1 MAGLMVVA
9 AAALAGGLFGNRV
22 QAVDARD
29 EAAVQQFSSALATI
43 SERYID
49 EVPPDVLIEGAIRG
63 MLRTLDPH
71 SNFLNA
77 HAFKDMRIEQ
87 KGAFYGLGISIQKR
101 GDELTV
107 VSLIEGAPAQ
117 RLGIQVG
124 DIIAEIEGVSTRKLP
139 ADSAVTKLRGP
150 KGTVVHITIE
160 REGLEEPLHFAV
172 ERAEIPLES
181 VATAMILRPGIG
193 YLRLTKFSETT
204 SDEIDRA
211 LSQLKTEGMEKLIFD
226 LRLNSGGL
234 LDQAVEVANK
244 FIDQDRVVVSTRGR
258 VRGSNHEYRAEK
270 STPYR
275 DLPLVVLVNLG
286 SASASEIV
294 AGAVQD
300 HDRGL
305 IVGETTWGK
314 GLVQTV
320 YSLEESTGL
329 ALTTA
334 RYFTPS
340 GRLIQRAYSDSLDVY
355 LHLDPRV
362 ADQSEPAPSGE
373 ISHTDLGR
381 SVLGGGGITPDR
393 VVRFEDFSE
402 LIQRLRSQYTFFNY
416 AKRYVAQ
423 HPEIAADF
431 KVDDAIVA
439 DFIRFIVEKEI
450 DAKPEALSADR
461 DTIAWML
468 EREIM
473 GNRYGREAEYRI
485 QLNHD
490 PQVAAALTLF
500 PEAEELLARS
510 RRVQREVAERQ

>member
-1 MAGLMVVA
+1 MLVA
-9 AAALAGGLFGNRV
+9 AAALAGGLFGDRV
-22 QAVDARD
+22 LATDSRD
-29 EAAVQQFSSALATI
+29 EAAVQHFSAALATI
-43 SERYID
+43 RDQYVD
-49 EVPPDVLIEGAIRG
+49 QVPPDVLIEGAIRG

-77 HAFKDMRIEQ
+77 HTFKDMRIEQ

-107 VSLIEGAPAQ
+107 VALIEGAPAQ

-124 DIIAEIEGVSTRKLP
+124 DIISEIEGVSTRKMP

-150 KGTVVHITIE
+150 KGTTVNITIE
-160 REGLEEPLHFAV
+160 REGLAEPLHFSV

-181 VATAMILRPGIG
+181 VASAMMLRPGVG

-204 SDEIDRA
+204 SEEVDRA
-211 LSQLKTEGMEKLIFD
+211 LSQLKAQGMEQLIFD

-244 FIDQDRVVVSTRGR
+244 FLDQDQVVVSTRGR

-270 STPYR
+270 VTPYA

-294 AGAVQD
+294 AGAIQD

-340 GRLIQRAYSDSLDVY
+340 GRLIQRAYSESLDAY
-355 LHLDPRV
+355 LDPHL
-362 ADQSEPAPSGE
+362 AQQSSSGSGE
-373 ISHTDLGR
+373 TAHTDLGR
-381 SVLGGGGITPDR
+381 SVKGGGGITPDR
-393 VVRFEDFSE
+393 LVKFEDHSE
-402 LIQRLRSQYTFFNY
+402 LVQRLRANYAFFNY
-416 AKRYVAQ
+416 AKRYVAL
-423 HPEIAADF
+423 HPEVPRDF
-431 KVDDAIVA
+431 KVDEGILA
-439 DFIRFIVEKEI
+439 DFAGFLQGKKI
-450 DAKPEALSADR
+450 DAKAEELSADR
-461 DTIAWML
+461 ETISWML
-468 EREIM
+468 ERDIL
-473 GNRYGREAEYRI
+473 GNRYGRDAEYRA
-485 QLNHD
+485 QLEHD
-490 PQVAAALTLF
+490 PQVAAALALF
-500 PEAEELLARS
+500 KEAKELLARS
-510 RRVQREVAERQ
+510 RRVEKEVAERR

>member
-1 MAGLMVVA
+1 MLVA
-9 AAALAGGLFGNRV
+9 AAALAGGLLGDRV
-22 QAVDARD
+22 LATDARD
-29 EAAVQQFSSALATI
+29 EAAVQHFSSALATI
-43 SERYID
+43 REHYVD
-49 EVPPDVLIEGAIRG
+49 PAPPEVLIEGAIRG
-63 MLRTLDPH
+63 LLRTLDPH

-124 DIIAEIEGVSTRKLP
+124 DIISEIEGVSTRKLP

-150 KGTVVHITIE
+150 KGTVVSITVE
-160 REGLEEPLHFAV
+160 REGLEQPLHFSI

-181 VATAMILRPGIG
+181 VASAMILRPGVG

-204 SDEIDRA
+204 SEELDRA
-211 LSQLKTEGMEKLIFD
+211 LSKLKAEGMEQLIFD

-234 LDQAVEVANK
+234 LDQAVAVANK
-244 FIDQDRVVVSTRGR
+244 FIDQDQVVVSTRGR

-270 STPYR
+270 ATPYA

-294 AGAVQD
+294 AGAIQD

-340 GRLIQRAYSDSLDVY
+340 GRLIQRAYSESLDTY
-355 LHLDPRV
+355 LHL
-362 ADQSEPAPSGE
+362 AEEPDAAASGE
-373 ISHTDLGR
+373 VTHTDLGR
-381 SVLGGGGITPDR
+381 SVQGGGGITPDR
-393 VVRFEDFSE
+393 VVKFEDYSE
-402 LIQRLRSQYTFFNY
+402 LIQRLRANYAFFNY

-423 HPEIAADF
+423 HPEIRRDFQVDAAILADFESFLQGKKIEAPAADL
-431 KVDDAIVA
+431 A
-439 DFIRFIVEKEI
+439 
-450 DAKPEALSADR
+450 ADR
-461 DTIAWML
+461 ETISWML
-468 EREIM
+468 EREIV

-485 QLNHD
+485 QLEHD

-500 PEAEELLARS
+500 KEAKELLARS
-510 RRVQREVAERQ
+510 RRAEKEIAERH